1 MSQPAYQN
9 HTALSVAVSLV
20 THQIFRRYETYSWF
34 VHASLLLGPPTLV
47 AASLSGTSESTRSLL
62 QGFFQSLPIHLITL
76 SISILL
82 YRLSPLHPLASYP
95 GPLSRK
101 VSMLIPAYLSLSG
114 QKCQH
119 TQTLH
124 KKYGDVVRTG
134 PNELS
139 VIDTS
144 AMQHLWN
151 LPRGPANVGI
161 SLSDKR
167 VPLVG
172 IQDPAEHARRR
183 RPWNRGM
190 SQAAVKQYEHAFA
203 DRVHLL
209 VRRLEEQPGKADF
222 AKWIEYLTY
231 DFMCD
236 MAFGGGSELL
246 RDGDKESVFAVMEH
260 GLMVAGAL
268 MFVPWLGVY
277 MGYIPGA
284 AKALTA
290 LHRTGTKFVVDR
302 LERGSTTRDL
312 FHYLNNEDL
321 PDTTPPPRQHLV
333 DDGILAVVAGSDTVS
348 STATSLIYCLI
359 THPDVY
365 AALKA
370 EVDKYYHPGD
380 DPCNPRHYQDMH
392 YMTAV
397 INETLRVFP
406 PTGAGG
412 QRRVPWNTEPVVAG
426 RYVIPPG
433 TIIMM
438 PQYTIHRDPRYFS
451 YPNEFWPERWL
462 IASGNLRLEDARM
475 PSRTSQLAQ
484 GEFVLSD
491 AAFIP
496 FGHGPIHCVGK
507 ALGVLEMRML
517 TCALVHKFDF
527 EAPQGWDA
535 GTYPEQIKE
544 YVTVTR
550 PPLPVVIQSRW

>member
-1 MSQPAYQN
+1 MLKRAYSSPG
-9 HTALSVAVSLV
+9 AVSVALALI
-20 THQIFRRYETYSWF
+20 THQVFRRYETYSWF
-34 VHASLLLGPPTLV
+34 IHGCLLFGPPTLV
-47 AASLSGTSESTRSLL
+47 ATFVSDTADTTRSLL
-62 QGFFQSLPIHLITL
+62 QGFFRALPIHLITL
-76 SISILL
+76 SISVIL
-82 YRLSPLHPLASYP
+82 YRLSPLHPLAGYP

-101 VSMLIPAYLSLSG
+101 VSMLVPAYLSLSG
-114 QKCQH
+114 RKCQYS
-119 TQTLH
+119 QALH
-124 KKYGDVVRTG
+124 KQYGDVVRTG

-139 VIDTS
+139 IIDTA

-151 LPRGPANVGI
+151 LPRGPMNVGI
-161 SLSDKR
+161 SLSDKL
-167 VPLVG
+167 VPLMG

-190 SQAAVKQYEHAFA
+190 SQAAVKEYEHVFA

-209 VRRLEEQPGKADF
+209 VRRLEEQPGKADL

-246 RDGDKESVFAVMEH
+246 REGDKESVFSVMEH

-268 MFVPWLGVY
+268 MLVPWLGVY

-284 AKALTA
+284 AKALAT
-290 LHRTGTKFVVDR
+290 LHQTGTRFVLER

-321 PDTTPPPRQHLV
+321 PDTPPPPRQHLV

-359 THPDVY
+359 THPDAY
-365 AALKA
+365 ADLKV

-392 YMTAV
+392 YLNAV
-397 INETLRVFP
+397 INETLRIFHP
-406 PTGAGG
+406 AAAGG
-412 QRRVPWNTEPVVAG
+412 QRRVPWDSEPVVAG
-426 RYVIPPG
+426 PYVIPPG

-438 PQYTIHRDPRYFS
+438 PQYTIHRDARYFS
-451 YPNEFWPERWL
+451 YPDDFWPERWL
-462 IASGNLRLEDARM
+462 IASGDLRLEDARM
-475 PSRTSQLAQ
+475 PPGKPQLAR
-484 GEFVLSD
+484 GEFVHND

-517 TCALVHKFDF
+517 TCALVHKFHF
-527 EAPQGWDA
+527 QAPQGWDA

-550 PPLPVVIQSRW
+550 PPLPVVIKPRW